1 MDNREFEWDNNKE
14 RINKEKHNIT
24 FSQGSEVF
32 NYPRVTLVDNRKDY
46 GKTRYIAIGRN
57 KEYFFMTV
65 VYTIRD
71 DRIRII
77 SARTTN
83 KKERN
88 IYDNCYQKDE

>member
-24 FSQGSEVF
+24 F
-32 NYPRVTLVDNRKDY
+32 
-46 GKTRYIAIGRN
+46 
-57 KEYFFMTV
+57 
-65 VYTIRD
+65 
-71 DRIRII
+71 RIRII